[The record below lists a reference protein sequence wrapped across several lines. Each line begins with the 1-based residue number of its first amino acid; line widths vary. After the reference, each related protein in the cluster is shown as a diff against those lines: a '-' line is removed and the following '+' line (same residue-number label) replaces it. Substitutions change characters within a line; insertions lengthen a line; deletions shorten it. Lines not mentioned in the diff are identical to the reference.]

1 VARGQR
7 PGRDLPVCVL
17 HDLGDLGPVGLT
29 VDAHAHPAAVPD
41 VWRPVVT
48 VRIVGDMRLLRTGR
62 RRAPDAKVLGAV
74 VVVVQHREQL
84 LVTNEEARL
93 AVGRSLG
100 DLWQGKAQLAQPL
113 DG

>member
-1 VARGQR
+1 
-7 PGRDLPVCVL
+7 
-17 HDLGDLGPVGLT
+17 
-29 VDAHAHPAAVPD
+29 
-41 VWRPVVT
+41 

-62 RRAPDAKVLGAV
+62 GRAPDAKVLGAV

-84 LVTNEEARL
+84 LVTDEEARL